1 MAGLL
6 NTVYLVVATL
16 VAVGGLAV
24 VATTTTDLDRSGSRW
39 VNWSM
44 LVVGALFLLALA
56 AGFVS

>member
-6 NTVYLVVATL
+6 NTIYLVVATL

-24 VATTTTDLDRSGSRW
+24 VATTTNDLDRSGSRW

-56 AGFVS
+56 AGFVT